1 MESGIVVVL
10 IWEALKN
17 AGMIKC
23 VRDMREGLY
32 LFLSNARDVRD
43 YLTMYVAAPKNRLR
57 AG

>member
-1 MESGIVVVL
+1 MMESGIVVVL

-43 YLTMYVAAPKNRLR
+43 YLTMYVAAPKK
-57 AG
+57 